1 MSTRY
6 YITIPDGDRARG
18 EDADLSFRSSGP
30 EGLAEELQAALAG
43 DGLFA
48 KWRAKQP
55 DPDEVDSSLGAVD
68 PSATVVGAQ
77 DSLEVDLIVNT
88 SIPGTVLK
96 HRLRLLAGGNW
107 QLRDVTAG

>member
-6 YITIPDGDRARG
+6 YITIPDGECARG
-18 EDADLSFRSSGP
+18 EDAELSFRSTGP
-30 EGLAEELQAALAG
+30 EGLAEELQTALSTAS
-43 DGLFA
+43 LFD

-55 DPDEVDSSLGAVD
+55 DPDEVDMSLAAVD

-88 SIPGTVLK
+88 SIPGNVLK
-96 HRLRLLAGGNW
+96 HRLRLLAGSNW

>member
-6 YITIPDGDRARG
+6 YITIPDGERARG
-18 EDADLSFRSSGP
+18 EDAELSFRSTGP
-30 EGLAEELQAALAG
+30 EGLAEELQAALSKAS
-43 DGLFA
+43 LFD

-55 DPDEVDSSLGAVD
+55 DPDEVDMSLAAVD
-68 PSATVVGAQ
+68 PAATVVGAQ

-88 SIPGTVLK
+88 SIPGNVLK
-96 HRLRLLAGGNW
+96 HRLRLLAGTNW